1 MKKIWLQKTS
11 FTSRQASAHRA
22 LQILAISFL
31 ILGFGFF
38 GFYHRLT
45 SWLFSPNKI
54 DIFHDL
60 NQISFYFSLVDQE
73 LSSQIQTLDTVIQS
87 YLKGENVLK
96 TKEAEILQLRTYAKD
111 HKSYLKRVG
120 FSNYEK
126 AFTMLEDAWPLRE
139 EIFKLLGRDQSFNYL
154 IPLQNSNESRP
165 NGGFFGSF
173 AFVSLSGGHITQM
186 QIIDSYL
193 PDYIAPNARLDLPNR
208 YIDAY
213 GTKQVW
219 FIAGNKFG
227 FTDKDGKNL
236 KLLYEKIF
244 NIGFDPQRKEKLFN
258 PTARNQLF
266 AKNIKG
272 VIFLDSELISQL
284 FPSFRSKARE
294 WQFINA
300 NIDIIRG
307 ENRSNKK
314 ELYIADLQKYLRAN
328 ALKLASATLNDFQ
341 TMLHKWYINIY
352 LSNTTPQMWHFLDQR
367 DLTTVYNQNFLYFW
381 GTNIAGNKS
390 DAFLKKQIEILD
402 QNGKVI
408 LSTEDRKLK
417 ITDLPSGKYQLAINY
432 TFDVPKTYTD
442 SMLSLQKKYH
452 ITMTDREKYILAIQ
466 DFSWDPTAPRYRQ
479 LSQETI
485 HFPSHRTLWEIRW
498 DLSYPKK
505 FKSDFSQAITFQT
518 TMHTT
523 PENKRIT
530 IDFTIP

>member
-60 NQISFYFSLVDQE
+60 NQISFYFSLVDEE
-73 LSSQIQTLDTVIQS
+73 LSSQIQTLDSVIQS

-139 EIFKLLGRDQSFNYL
+139 EIFKLLGKDQSFNYL

-236 KLLYEKIF
+236 NNSNEK
-244 NIGFDPQRKEKLFN
+244 
-258 PTARNQLF
+258 
-266 AKNIKG
+266 
-272 VIFLDSELISQL
+272 
-284 FPSFRSKARE
+284 
-294 WQFINA
+294 W
-300 NIDIIRG
+300 
-307 ENRSNKK
+307 
-314 ELYIADLQKYLRAN
+314 
-328 ALKLASATLNDFQ
+328 
-341 TMLHKWYINIY
+341 
-352 LSNTTPQMWHFLDQR
+352 
-367 DLTTVYNQNFLYFW
+367 
-381 GTNIAGNKS
+381 
-390 DAFLKKQIEILD
+390 
-402 QNGKVI
+402 
-408 LSTEDRKLK
+408 
-417 ITDLPSGKYQLAINY
+417 
-432 TFDVPKTYTD
+432 
-442 SMLSLQKKYH
+442 
-452 ITMTDREKYILAIQ
+452 
-466 DFSWDPTAPRYRQ
+466 
-479 LSQETI
+479 
-485 HFPSHRTLWEIRW
+485 
-498 DLSYPKK
+498 
-505 FKSDFSQAITFQT
+505 
-518 TMHTT
+518 
-523 PENKRIT
+523 
-530 IDFTIP
+530 